1 MEGEFIPQ
9 HQLDKASELLEE
21 ALSNLTLSDTEFARY
36 ERHYHIAPKIDLIR
50 ANIQQ
55 AIGLLHPPVT
65 HEEK

>member
-9 HQLDKASELLEE
+9 RQLDKASELLEE

-55 AIGLLHPPVT
+55 AIGLLHTPVT

>member
-9 HQLDKASELLEE
+9 RQLDKASELLEE

>member
-9 HQLDKASELLEE
+9 RQLDKASELLEE
-21 ALSNLTLSDTEFARY
+21 ALSNLTLSNTEFARY

>member
-1 MEGEFIPQ
+1 MEQEFIPQ
-9 HQLDKASELLEE
+9 HQLNKAASLLEE
-21 ALSNLTLSDTEFARY
+21 ALKHLTLSDTEFARY

-65 HEEK
+65 EEK

>member
-1 MEGEFIPQ
+1 MEQEFISQ
-9 HQLDKASELLEE
+9 LQLDKAGALLEE
-21 ALSNLTLSDTEFARY
+21 ALKHLTLSNTEFARY

>member
-9 HQLDKASELLEE
+9 RQLDKASELLEE
-21 ALSNLTLSDTEFARY
+21 ALSSLTLSNTEFARY